1 MATTEV
7 RPDLTPSG
15 EIRVMSPYRAKWLG
29 WFTTTDHKQIAKMY
43 AVTAFFFLLVGGTM
57 ALIIRTQLAAPEQTL
72 SLPGLEVTEQVYNEL
87 LTMHATV
94 MVFLFL
100 TPMLAA
106 FGNYFVP
113 LQIGAADMAFPRVNA
128 FSYWMVPM
136 GGIVLFLSYFTGGP
150 AAAGWTSYSPLA
162 GPQFSPGNGVNLWIG
177 ALAILGIS
185 STLGAINFIVT
196 ILKLRAPGMTMLRMP
211 IFCWNMLIQSIL
223 ILFSFPVVTAGLLL
237 LWIDR
242 NLGGAFFDP
251 ANGGNVIL
259 YQHIFW
265 YFGHPEVYILI
276 LPLMGVISEVIPVFS
291 RKPLFGYKAF
301 VYATLSIAA
310 LGTAVWA
317 HHMFTTGAIDVKFFA
332 ATSFLI
338 SIPTG
343 VKMFNWTATMYKG
356 KIWWNSSMLHAIGFL
371 SMFLIG
377 GITGIFNATGAID
390 FAIHDTY
397 FVVGHFHYVLVSAAL
412 FAMFAGLFYWFP
424 KMTGRKLSERLG
436 IAQVIILFIGVNMTF
451 FPQFALGLQGMP
463 RRIQTYADGL
473 GWGWLNMLSTT
484 GSFLVGTAVLLFV
497 INFFWSRK
505 RGEIV
510 GDNPWD
516 AYTLEW
522 ATTSPPP
529 YYNFDALPP
538 IRTERPVFDTNHPDV
553 LAEDEEYDRRV
564 SSHPL

>member
-1 MATTEV
+1 M
-7 RPDLTPSG
+7 
-15 EIRVMSPYRAKWLG
+15 
-29 WFTTTDHKQIAKMY
+29 
-43 AVTAFFFLLVGGTM
+43 
-57 ALIIRTQLAAPEQTL
+57 
-72 SLPGLEVTEQVYNEL
+72 
-87 LTMHATV
+87 
-94 MVFLFL
+94 
-100 TPMLAA
+100 
-106 FGNYFVP
+106 
-113 LQIGAADMAFPRVNA
+113 
-128 FSYWMVPM
+128 
-136 GGIVLFLSYFTGGP
+136 
-150 AAAGWTSYSPLA
+150 
-162 GPQFSPGNGVNLWIG
+162 
-177 ALAILGIS
+177 
-185 STLGAINFIVT
+185 
-196 ILKLRAPGMTMLRMP
+196 
-211 IFCWNMLIQSIL
+211 
-223 ILFSFPVVTAGLLL
+223 
-237 LWIDR
+237 
-242 NLGGAFFDP
+242 
-251 ANGGNVIL
+251 
-259 YQHIFW
+259 
-265 YFGHPEVYILI
+265 YILI

-356 KIWWNSSMLHAIGFL
+356 KIWWNSSMMHAIGFL

-424 KMTGRKLSERLG
+424 KMTGRKLSERLD

-497 INFFWSRK
+497 INFFWSRR

-538 IRTERPVFDTNHPDV
+538 IRTERPVFDANHPDV
-553 LAEDEEYDRRV
+553 LEEDEEYDRRV